1 MTQLVLQD
9 MSTDEL
15 VDLFAQNGIEQDS
28 VIFKEQ
34 VSKYKKVFGLMAA
47 IDAELKR
54 RGPQARLALT
64 KLYAHPNMQVRL
76 QAAKCTRAV
85 APAEARRVIEAIA
98 KSGRMPQAADARGS
112 LRIMD
117 EGLIKPD

>member
-1 MTQLVLQD
+1 MSQPPLQD
-9 MSTDEL
+9 MSIDDL
-15 VDLFAQNGIEQDS
+15 VDLFAQNGIEQDR

-34 VSKYKKVFGLMAA
+34 VSKYKKVFGVMDA

-54 RGPQARLALT
+54 RGPQGRLALT
-64 KLYAHPNMQVRL
+64 KLYEHPNMQVRL

-85 APAEARRVIEAIA
+85 AVVEARRVMEAIA

-112 LRIMD
+112 LRMMD